1 MEFNE
6 QQLEVINSNAG
17 KIVCIAAAGSGKSTV
32 LLNRLRRIISEGA
45 DPESILVLTFTNA
58 AAREMTER
66 FTKFGLESPVFGTF
80 HAFCY
85 SLIVKDEAVRKALG
99 YTGIPE
105 IATDEDIRRIK
116 TQAKVRC
123 GIKLSDKKLDGD
135 GSDLKYKEK
144 FEYNV
149 FHKQVRKS
157 LISESL
163 ITFDMMCYD
172 VCSLFTGRAPCI
184 ARYHRQFRYVYSDEF
199 QDTDPRQM
207 EFIKS
212 FTTAQLFVCGDP
224 QQMLYRFRGCTND
237 IIKGLASDPEWT
249 TIKLPM
255 NYRSTRQIVDYSNQ
269 IFKQAW
275 QGSPYYLRGLSNTEG
290 GDVHLECKFPA
301 ADEYAAPIL
310 RRLSDECTARS
321 VAILCRTNDEVRHI
335 TDMLDRLGISHK
347 GRSDNSELTGILKS
361 VLDSEYCISWI
372 SSLLPNE
379 EYARYIRLSATDP
392 EMQLEPKFLSVFG
405 DRYKWI
411 VGRIMYCR
419 NTLREKELH
428 EAVKD
433 IAKNLKIRV
442 NEEQAT
448 KLEKFADAIDYL
460 VSCAEHTSDE
470 GIYVGTIHSVKGLE
484 YDIVHVIGV
493 NGRCFPVFR
502 DEDNMACFY
511 VACTRAKSD
520 LTIWCETSN
529 DKYPC
534 PEGMFVGLWD

>member
-1 MEFNE
+1 MVIWSGQWSAVSCCDSVESE
-6 QQLEVINSNAG
+6 DEVLIDD
-17 KIVCIAAAGSGKSTV
+17 TTM
-32 LLNRLRRIISEGA
+32 
-45 DPESILVLTFTNA
+45 PEST
-58 AAREMTER
+58 TE
-66 FTKFGLESPVFGTF
+66 F
-80 HAFCY
+80 Y
-85 SLIVKDEAVRKALG
+85 
-99 YTGIPE
+99 
-105 IATDEDIRRIK
+105 
-116 TQAKVRC
+116 
-123 GIKLSDKKLDGD
+123 
-135 GSDLKYKEK
+135 
-144 FEYNV
+144 
-149 FHKQVRKS
+149 
-157 LISESL
+157 
-163 ITFDMMCYD
+163 
-172 VCSLFTGRAPCI
+172 
-184 ARYHRQFRYVYSDEF
+184 
-199 QDTDPRQM
+199 
-207 EFIKS
+207 
-212 FTTAQLFVCGDP
+212 
-224 QQMLYRFRGCTND
+224 
-237 IIKGLASDPEWT
+237 
-249 TIKLPM
+249 
-255 NYRSTRQIVDYSNQ
+255 
-269 IFKQAW
+269 
-275 QGSPYYLRGLSNTEG
+275 EG
-290 GDVHLECKFPA
+290 GCEMRFAIPYVPRN
-301 ADEYAAPIL
+301 PISFFNINVTL
-310 RRLSDECTARS
+310 YPRDNMIEPWSLTAS
-321 VAILCRTNDEVRHI
+321 IMVVNTYCYVTMN
-335 TDMLDRLGISHK
+335 
-347 GRSDNSELTGILKS
+347 
-361 VLDSEYCISWI
+361 VLYIDTCS
-372 SSLLPNE
+372 SSLPDGHYLFSMRDNQ